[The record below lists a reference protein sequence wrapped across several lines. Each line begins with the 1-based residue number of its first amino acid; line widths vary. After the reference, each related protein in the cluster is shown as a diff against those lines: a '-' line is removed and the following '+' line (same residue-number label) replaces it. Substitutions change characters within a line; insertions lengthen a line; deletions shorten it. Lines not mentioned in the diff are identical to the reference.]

1 MSYIER
7 SKQNAMDKEELKA
20 FRAREADDTIAALT
34 NAAALEE
41 RARNQTVVD
50 SLLRDRARTPYSPY
64 TGIDSAEFLQET
76 RRMANGGA
84 MDADMAAAN
93 SSQPLKNQNTG
104 PGIYDKV
111 KGLVGNLFGS
121 SKETPKLSAFAEQ
134 RVQPYADSERERMQS
149 LEDLRAQEA
158 DRTLQ
163 GFK

>member
-20 FRAREADDTIAALT
+20 FRARQADDTIAALT

-41 RARNQTVVD
+41 RARNQAVID

-76 RRMANGGA
+76 RYMADGGA
-84 MDADMAAAN
+84 TDADMAAAN
-93 SSQPLKNQNTG
+93 YSQSLKNQNTG

-111 KGLVGNLFGS
+111 KGLVGNLFAP
-121 SKETPKLSAFAEQ
+121 SKETPKLSAFAE
-134 RVQPYADSERERMQS
+134 RELLAEQ
-149 LEDLRAQEA
+149 DKVNKAAQEA

-163 GFK
+163 GYK